1 MPRTVHVRLFLFT
14 VAFCVECNVWQ
25 DEAEG
30 GADGSSSGVGN
41 DDDKR
46 DVKKQPSN
54 TPLFDDEMVDTKA
67 NVKEKAEELRKQ
79 GC

>member
-1 MPRTVHVRLFLFT
+1 MFRFILSVFFYLD
-14 VAFCVECNVWQ
+14 Q

-30 GADGSSSGVGN
+30 GADGNGGTGV
-41 DDDKR
+41 DDKK
-46 DVKKQPSN
+46 DVKKQPSG

-79 GC
+79 GCQYLRPL